1 MVERTPRRYGIAPA
15 SKAQH
20 TGRHLVLLREGLGRS
35 AAQTLANI
43 AGLRI
48 GVSCDNEGNNGSAPQ
63 ISAGEGTLYHRLGA
77 ALVHVDPD
85 QVAALS
91 AQTGAHCVSIEPE
104 RVVRTLQPA
113 GSAATADSPAQFIWG
128 LQATRV
134 LTSPYSGRG
143 VRVAIL
149 DTGLDLQHPDFA
161 ARPLVT
167 QCFVPGAVLQDRSGH
182 GTYCAGVACGPAL
195 PHQPPRYGVACGAD
209 LYICKVIA
217 DDGSGTDGN
226 ILAGIDWAARHDCA
240 IVSLSM
246 GTPVASGEPYSS
258 IYEQVAQRALTCGTL
273 IMAAAGNDSMRPDKI
288 APVDHP
294 ANCPSILAIAAINEY
309 LAVAPFSCGGVNADG
324 GEVDLAAPGV
334 AIRSSWP
341 SPNLYRL
348 DSGTSMAAPFAA
360 GIAALVAEANPSKR
374 GRELLALI
382 NQGAKPLPLPSRDV
396 GAGLIQAP

>member
-1 MVERTPRRYGIAPA
+1 MAFATK
-15 SKAQH
+15 SHH

-43 AGLRI
+43 AGLRVA
-48 GVSCDNEGNNGSAPQ
+48 VSSDSEGNNSSGHQ
-63 ISAGEGTLYHRLGA
+63 ISAGEGMLFQRVGA

-104 RVVRTLQPA
+104 RVVRASQLA
-113 GSAATADSPAQFIWG
+113 GSAATVDRQVPFSWG

-134 LTSPYSGRG
+134 LTSRYSGRG
-143 VRVAIL
+143 VRLAVL
-149 DTGLDLQHPDFA
+149 DTGVDLQHPDFA
-161 ARPLVT
+161 MRPLVE
-167 QCFVPGAVLQDRSGH
+167 QCFVPGAELQDRSGH

-195 PHQPPRYGVACGAD
+195 PHKPPRYGVACDAD
-209 LYICKVIA
+209 LYIGKVIA

-226 ILAGIDWAARHDCA
+226 ILAGIDWATRNDCA

-246 GTPVASGEPYSS
+246 GTPVASDEPYSL

-273 IMAAAGNDSMRPDKI
+273 IMAAAGNDSMRPDKN

-294 ANCPSILAIAAINEY
+294 ANCPSILAIAAIDEY

-324 GEVDLAAPGV
+324 GEIDLAAPGV

-348 DSGTSMAAPFAA
+348 DSGTSMATPFAA
-360 GIAALVAEANPSKR
+360 GIAALIAEANPTKR
-374 GRELLALI
+374 GRDLLALI
-382 NQGAKPLPLPSRDV
+382 NQGAQVLPLPSRDV